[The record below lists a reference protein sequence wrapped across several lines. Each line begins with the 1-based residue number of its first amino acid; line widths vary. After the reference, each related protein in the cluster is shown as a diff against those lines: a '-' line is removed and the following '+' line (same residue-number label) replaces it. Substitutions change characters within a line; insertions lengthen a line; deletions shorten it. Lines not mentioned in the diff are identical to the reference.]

1 MSCIVF
7 KRIVLPESNLI
18 YQIYKG
24 ITPGHGM
31 TNIINTVCI
40 YGTFVTTFNKC
51 LKGKRELSRTKLIIA
66 GDDVIGNVHIS
77 KVTVVSNKLKFC
89 NGMLQHKFI

>member
-1 MSCIVF
+1 MIQKVIVSAFAWLRLCYDKDDDDIDKLFHYFLSCIVF

-40 YGTFVTTFNKC
+40 NGTSVIH
-51 LKGKRELSRTKLIIA
+51 IIS
-66 GDDVIGNVHIS
+66 V
-77 KVTVVSNKLKFC
+77 
-89 NGMLQHKFI
+89 